1 MWAARALVH
10 FLLHLAIAVLLGV
23 LVSGIWALAHG
34 GSFRHSLVV
43 GFLVI
48 GALTILLGGAGQ
60 SNADRNLAT
69 AGRIPG
75 LPAWTQSQPGDT
87 SIQPGALLILAG
99 LVLIGL
105 GIVLSG

>member
-1 MWAARALVH
+1 VWAARALVH

-34 GSFRHSLVV
+34 GSFRHSLVR

-48 GALTILLGGAGQ
+48 GALTILVGGAGQ
-60 SNADRNLAT
+60 SNLET

-75 LPAWTQSQPGDT
+75 MPAWTQSQPGDT
-87 SIQPGALLILAG
+87 SIQAGALLILAG